1 MDRQR
6 QVFLIILGVLFHL
19 SDCEK
24 LAGYDF
30 PVYPTKACPT
40 NKGEWNKRSS
50 AINCTEGNGYMCLP
64 NEHFTELLEFCYVQ
78 PFIWIQEGICLFLY
92 KSFSRVHGYNCNG
105 FRYGCPNSSIASYKL
120 IEYPSFSSLGNGCF
134 LAEPGCETVDDSQET
149 KKPKIKDNIG
159 YIIFGVFAGLN
170 TIVFILG
177 YHQIRKRK
185 TKAYHTT
192 TFSFQG
198 IEIKTG
204 ENRIINNDFSETV
217 SIIAMSSGKNTTSEN
232 LQEAGSVFILE
243 QNKCSISPLIIAC
256 ESGHT
261 QELSTNYKDIDFYN
275 KKWFGPLFVAC
286 QNGHFDIAQRILS
299 RKSYFHSFVQ
309 EEGSLLIVACQNG
322 HTNIVKLLLK
332 YGADVNICNENG
344 ASPLYM
350 ACFNGHTRTAQ
361 LLIQNGAD
369 INLCSKS
376 GTSPL
381 FAACQNEHKIVVQI
395 LLNNGAQIDL
405 CDELGSSPLY
415 VACQNGHDNI
425 VKLLL
430 DYGADINFGNKKGF
444 SPLNVAS
451 YMGYE
456 TTTSLLQKNEANH
469 E

>member
-1 MDRQR
+1 MIDA
-6 QVFLIILGVLFHL
+6 LCTL
-19 SDCEK
+19 SAEK
-24 LAGYDF
+24 
-30 PVYPTKACPT
+30 
-40 NKGEWNKRSS
+40 NKRNNETEEVRKSLLQIHVLDEENKNLEQSLHHRKQACNTEFEATAKRTISKETSESANPLVRSS
-50 AINCTEGNGYMCLP
+50 KEKYTMLKD
-64 NEHFTELLEFCYVQ
+64 L
-78 PFIWIQEGICLFLY
+78 
-92 KSFSRVHGYNCNG
+92 HGDG
-105 FRYGCPNSSIASYKL
+105 A
-120 IEYPSFSSLGNGCF
+120 
-134 LAEPGCETVDDSQET
+134 
-149 KKPKIKDNIG
+149 
-159 YIIFGVFAGLN
+159 
-170 TIVFILG
+170 VFIS
-177 YHQIRKRK
+177 K
-185 TKAYHTT
+185 
-192 TFSFQG
+192 
-198 IEIKTG
+198 
-204 ENRIINNDFSETV
+204 NNKYPLY
-217 SIIAMSSGKNTTSEN
+217 IAR
-232 LQEAGSVFILE
+232 
-243 QNKCSISPLIIAC
+243 
-256 ESGHT
+256 ESGRLQWLT
-261 QELSTNYKDIDFYN
+261 TDNGND
-275 KKWFGPLFVAC
+275 KWFGLAYVAC
-286 QNGHFDIAQRILS
+286 KNGYSDIVYRILNTDEYGNIHFSNQEESSLVSVACKNGHYNVVR
-299 RKSYFHSFVQ
+299 
-309 EEGSLLIVACQNG
+309 
-322 HTNIVKLLLK
+322 LLLK
-332 YGADVNICNENG
+332 YGVDVNFCNENG

>member
-1 MDRQR
+1 M
-6 QVFLIILGVLFHL
+6 LFHL
-19 SDCEK
+19 SECV
-24 LAGYDF
+24 GYDF
-30 PVYPTKACPT
+30 PVYQTKACPT
-40 NKGEWNKRSS
+40 NQREWVKRSS
-50 AINCTEGNGYMCLP
+50 AINCTGYYGYMCLP
-64 NEHFTELLEFCYVQ
+64 NEQLTELLEFCYVQ
-78 PFIWIQEGICLFLY
+78 PFVWIEEGICLYLY
-92 KSFSRVHGYNCNG
+92 KSFSRVDAYNCKG
-105 FRYGCPNSSIASYKL
+105 FRSGCPNSSITSYTL
-120 IEYPSFSSLGNGCF
+120 FEYPSCSSLGNGCF
-134 LAEPGCETVDDSQET
+134 LAEPGCETVDDSEET
-149 KKPKIKDNIG
+149 KKPQIKNNIG
-159 YIIFGVFAGLN
+159 YIIFGVFAGFN
-170 TIVFILG
+170 TVVFILSF
-177 YHQIRKRK
+177 HQIRKGK
-185 TKAYHTT
+185 TEAYDTT
-192 TFSFQG
+192 TLSLQV
-198 IEIKTG
+198 IEIET
-204 ENRIINNDFSETV
+204 EEDRMINNDFSEI
-217 SIIAMSSGKNTTSEN
+217 IIAMSSEKNTTSEN

-243 QNKCSISPLIIAC
+243 QNKCSISPLIVAC

-275 KKWFGPLFVAC
+275 KNWFGPLFVAC

-299 RKSYFHSFVQ
+299 RKTYFHSFDQ
-309 EEGSLLIVACQNG
+309 EGGRLLIVACQNG

-332 YGADVNICNENG
+332 YGADVNFCNEYG

-381 FAACQNEHKIVVQI
+381 FAACQNEHKIIVQN

-430 DYGADINFGNKKGF
+430 DYGADINFGNKRGF

-456 TTTSLLQKNEANH
+456 TTTSLLQKNETNH
-469 E
+469 V